1 MIMKAIVWKIAK
13 SIEQWSFQKFMFQ
26 INKLVICAWIFV
38 LVFYPDFIKT
48 IDLKQY
54 QIFVGW
60 FVIANVYVFFDHILS
75 ALNYLWKKPS
85 EYSFQTWRLYPKKEK
100 KTIHERS
107 IELIVKNWLTS
118 WSKKIDFRSWSQKSK
133 FWLFPKEYK
142 KIGDNLE
149 RVWILVRWQNNA
161 RVLKENIDRE
171 LLEKVINK
179 TSSDDL
185 FAPLLREGNSLN
197 VQTI

>member
-54 QIFVGW
+54 QMFVGW
-60 FVIANVYVFFDHILS
+60 FVIANVYAFFDHILS
-75 ALNYLWKKPS
+75 ALNYLWKNRPNIVFKLD
-85 EYSFQTWRLYPKKEK
+85 EYIPKKK
-100 KTIHERS
+100 KDNTWKIDWIDRE
-107 IELIVKNWLTS
+107 ELI
-118 WSKKIDFRSWSQKSK
+118 DFLIKENSFPFMIAKSK
-133 FWLFPKEYK
+133 FGLFPKEYK

-149 RVWILVRWQNNA
+149 RIWILVRWQNNA

-171 LLEKVINK
+171 LLEKIINK

-185 FAPLLREGNSLN
+185 FAPLLREGNTFN